1 MNKQAIVSK
10 IINGE
15 FQPKNNVAKACA
27 PSNIALV
34 KYWGK
39 RNVELNL
46 PVTSSLSVSLGH
58 LGTSTKINLAD
69 NDAVFLNGN
78 NVLETKF
85 AQRLLKYL
93 DNFRSSLDMQFE
105 ISTENNFPTAA
116 GLASSASG
124 FAALVLALNQLYG
137 WGLSKKELSILARM
151 GSGSASRSL
160 YSGFVEW
167 FCGERDDGLDSYAE
181 PLENQWPELQIGVV
195 TVTEAQKSVG
205 STEGMLRTLDSS
217 MLYKM
222 WPDKVD
228 ADLVTIKWAIEKK
241 DFDLLGKTAESNAL
255 AMHATMISSWPPLLY
270 WQPETV
276 AVFHNVWQLR
286 ADGIPVYFTIDAG
299 PNIKL
304 LFLKENTSEIIR
316 QFNNLEIIEP
326 FKKPIL
332 KK

>member
-1 MNKQAIVSK
+1 MNKRKIVAQ
-10 IINGE
+10 IINSE
-15 FQPKNNVAKACA
+15 FQPKNNTAKAWA

-58 LGTSTKINLAD
+58 LGTSTKITLAD
-69 NDAVFLNGN
+69 KDAVYLNSSD
-78 NVLETKF
+78 VLETKF
-85 AQRLLKYL
+85 AQRLLSYL
-93 DNFRSSLDMQFE
+93 DNFRQSQNMGFE
-105 ISTENNFPTAA
+105 INTENNFPTAA

-124 FAALVLALNQLYG
+124 FAALILALNQLYG
-137 WGLSKKELSILARM
+137 WDLSKKELSILARM

-160 YSGFVEW
+160 FSGFVEW

-181 PLENQWPELQIGVV
+181 PLENEWPELQIGVV

-241 DFDLLGKTAESNAL
+241 DFELLGKTAESNAL
-255 AMHATMISSWPPLLY
+255 AMHATMMAAWPPLLY

-276 AVFHNVWQLR
+276 AVFNKVWKLR
-286 ADGIPVYFTIDAG
+286 REGIQVYFTIDAG
-299 PNIKL
+299 PNVKL
-304 LFLKENTSEIIR
+304 LFLIENKPEIIR
-316 QFNNLEIIEP
+316 QFSNLEIIGP
-326 FKKPIL
+326 FEQKIF
-332 KK
+332 